1 MSKVRLLVD
10 MSFEI
15 SFYAH
20 YEVGQEFKVVGKDGR
35 GLIAETK
42 INGERKTFTLAYK
55 HLNEYW
61 EYVDD

>member
-10 MSFEI
+10 MSIEI
-15 SFYAH
+15 SFYAN
-20 YEVGQEFKVVGKDGR
+20 YEVGQEFKVVGKDSR
-35 GLIAETK
+35 GLIVETK
-42 INGERKTFTLAYK
+42 INGERKNFTLAYK